1 MKARIPFLLYF
12 IFFHSSNTTTEHSAS
27 DAGGI
32 NDYFMRSAY
41 AKAGATATSAAL
53 RQQWLNSN
61 FTACPKAI
69 APAAPRREPETIQ
82 LEEREEGEDTCE
94 TGEDGL
100 PKPIQ
105 VGNILFKCQVP
116 THNAIHS
123 FGDDANGKRM
133 LKRYLANNDLDYY
146 PDVYTDADRA
156 SATKLHAAN
165 K

>member
-1 MKARIPFLLYF
+1 MKAHLPFLLYF
-12 IFFHSSNTTTEHSAS
+12 IFFDSSNTTTEHSAS

-82 LEEREEGEDTCE
+82 LEEGEEGEEAGE

-105 VGNILFKCQVP
+105 VGNILFKCAVP
-116 THNAIHS
+116 AVNGKYS
-123 FGDDANGKRM
+123 FPDNSAGKRM
-133 LKRYLANNDLDYY
+133 LKRYLDANSGHDNDFGFDYGN
-146 PDVYTDADRA
+146 TTN
-156 SATKLHAAN
+156 TKLPAPN